1 MGDISPPYYLLKKRS
16 LAFRGTYH
24 FLTHT
29 VNNIV
34 KREDFQE
41 LIEKYLDGSIDE
53 KGRRILFLYYDE
65 LQRSKET
72 WDEEV
77 LGSHETVRLRLLN
90 KILTDIKNP
99 KKNSWLKKRKWLS
112 VAAILLMVM
121 AGMILV
127 SRYYYNN
134 QRSAKFAKNDILPGG
149 NQAVLVLSNGSKIVL
164 KERESG
170 TLARSGNTIISQSSP
185 GQLTYANTSNINNK
199 KEPEYN
205 TLTTPRG
212 GGYQLVLS
220 DGTRVWLN
228 AESSITF
235 PSFFT
240 GKDRIVSTT
249 GEVYFEVNQLY
260 RTSASDKIPFIVK
273 TRGQEVKVLGTH
285 FNINAYPEERAN
297 KTTLLEGSVRVLSN
311 SASESKV
318 LRPGQQA
325 SLRPGSG
332 HIAVENVSVDKVVA
346 WKDGLFILEE
356 TSITDIMKQLERLYD
371 VNVEYEGKVPS
382 VRYTG
387 SIPRK
392 SALSKVLRMLERTGS
407 ARFKIEDN
415 VIIVLK

>member
-1 MGDISPPYYLLKKRS
+1 M
-16 LAFRGTYH
+16 
-24 FLTHT
+24 
-29 VNNIV
+29 

-53 KGRRILFLYYDE
+53 KGKQILFLYYDE
-65 LQRSKET
+65 LQKNKET

-77 LGSHETVRLRLLN
+77 LGSRETVRLRLLN
-90 KILTDIKNP
+90 KILTDIKSH
-99 KKNSWLKKRKWLS
+99 KKNTWSKKRKWLS
-112 VAAILLMVM
+112 VAAMFLMVM
-121 AGMILV
+121 AGTTFL

-134 QRSAKFAKNDILPGG
+134 HRSANSKKNDILPVG
-149 NQAVLVLSNGSKIVL
+149 NQAVLILSNGSKIIL
-164 KERESG
+164 KDRESG
-170 TLARSGNTIISQSSP
+170 TLARRGNTIISQSRP
-185 GQLTYANTSNINNK
+185 GQLIYAITSNIDNK

-212 GGYQLVLS
+212 EGYQLVLS

-249 GEVYFEVNQLY
+249 GEAYFEVNTIAKRSGLE
-260 RTSASDKIPFIVK
+260 KIPFIVK

-285 FNINAYPEERAN
+285 FNINAYPEEGSN
-297 KTTLLEGSVRVLSN
+297 KTTLLEGSVQVLGN
-311 SASESKV
+311 GASESRV

-325 SLRPGSG
+325 SLKPGSG
-332 HIAVENVSVDKVVA
+332 YISVENVSLDKVVA
-346 WKDGLFILEE
+346 WKDGLFILDE
-356 TSITDIMKQLERLYD
+356 TNITDIMKQLERLYD
-371 VNVEYEGKVPS
+371 VKVEYEGKVPS

-407 ARFKIEDN
+407 ARFKMENN